1 MAENEEKK
9 NLQENEEQKN
19 TENNEVNEV
28 KTEKEEAKFTQVK
41 PSEKTEKKEEKK
53 TTENNQA
60 KKPTKTKEEKTK
72 NEKVKKEKPI
82 KEKGKKRNIF
92 ARIVAIIILLAI
104 VIGIIVIAL
113 PSPARALEE
122 MFRDLKAGKMSD
134 IDKAVDYNS
143 LIDIPALGNLEGADS
158 ADNDKILYEE
168 LQWNIKKIEKNEEE
182 AKIEVEITNK
192 NYKNIFQNFTKK
204 VVQKILNNEKPSD
217 EEAGQYLM
225 EELKN
230 KEVGQTTTTQE
241 ITIRKEE
248 GKWKVVVDE
257 NLQNAIFPGLS
268 EAVNGYGE

>member
-72 NEKVKKEKPI
+72 NEKVKKEKPV

-92 ARIVAIIILLAI
+92 ARIVAIIIILAI

-134 IDKAVDYNS
+134 IDKYVDYNS

-158 ADNDKILYEE
+158 ADNDKILYED

-230 KEVGQTTTTQE
+230 KEQQH
-241 ITIRKEE
+241 K
-248 GKWKVVVDE
+248 K
-257 NLQNAIFPGLS
+257 LQ
-268 EAVNGYGE
+268 

>member
-53 TTENNQA
+53 STENNQV

-72 NEKVKKEKPI
+72 NEKVKKEKPV

-134 IDKAVDYNS
+134 IDKYVDYNS

-158 ADNDKILYEE
+158 TDNDKILYED
-168 LQWNIKKIEKNEEE
+168 LKWNIKKIEKNEEE

-241 ITIRKEE
+241 ITIRKEK